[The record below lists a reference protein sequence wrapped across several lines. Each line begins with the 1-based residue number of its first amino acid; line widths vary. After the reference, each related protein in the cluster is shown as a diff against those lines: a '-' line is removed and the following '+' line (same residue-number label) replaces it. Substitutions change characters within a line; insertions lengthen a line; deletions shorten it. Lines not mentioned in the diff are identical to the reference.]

1 MWGKFQTV
9 NALFI
14 IYICFAII
22 GLFFSIIITLV
33 DLAIIEDD
41 DEVRYSLIVGCRAIL
56 ISLVWPIALPIALIY
71 TASRKI
77 KR

>member
-1 MWGKFQTV
+1 MS
-9 NALFI
+9 ALLFT
-14 IYICFAII
+14 YIACAII
-22 GLFFSIIITLV
+22 GLFFSIIITIV

>member
-1 MWGKFQTV
+1 MSTL
-9 NALFI
+9 LFT
-14 IYICFAII
+14 YIACAII
-22 GLFFSIIITLV
+22 GLFFSIIITIV

-41 DEVRYSLIVGCRAIL
+41 DEFRYSLIVGCRAIL